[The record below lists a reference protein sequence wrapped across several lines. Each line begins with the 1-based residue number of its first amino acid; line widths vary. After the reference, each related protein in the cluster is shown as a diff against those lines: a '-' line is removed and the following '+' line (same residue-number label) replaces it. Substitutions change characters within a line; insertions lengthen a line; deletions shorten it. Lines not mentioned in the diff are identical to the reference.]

1 MNIFL
6 KSPFYI
12 FFYIFGII
20 TITKHKINAAH
31 FLVQIFVQSV
41 NFN

>member
-6 KSPFYI
+6 KPPFCI
-12 FFYIFGII
+12 FYIFGII
-20 TITKHKINAAH
+20 SITKHKINAAH

-41 NFN
+41 SFN